1 MDRRTKL
8 KPDEKALLQKLQ
20 RGTWALDE
28 LQWLEAHLPP
38 DTPTLL
44 VGEIR
49 ARMQVLQQPLKSGG
63 DDVAL

>member
-1 MDRRTKL
+1 LERRLKL
-8 KPDEKALLQKLQ
+8 KPDEKALSQKRR

-28 LQWLEAHLPP
+28 LQWLERHLPP

-49 ARMQVLQQPLKSGG
+49 GRMQALQAKPT
-63 DDVAL
+63 

>member
-8 KPDEKALLQKLQ
+8 KPNEKALLQKLQ

-28 LQWLEAHLPP
+28 RQWLEVHLPP

-49 ARMQVLQQPLKSGG
+49 ARMQALRTPRRSGG
-63 DDVAL
+63 DEVAL

>member
-1 MDRRTKL
+1 MVRRTKL

-20 RGTWALDE
+20 RGTWTLDE

-49 ARMQVLQQPLKSGG
+49 ARMQVLRTPRRSGG